1 MRKEHVGM
9 QDNSENHLFQM
20 EQEVSPN
27 PKPDESYVQA
37 AWKILIVDD
46 DEEVHRVTRWVL
58 RRFSFENRQV
68 ELISTYS
75 AGEAKEV
82 LAGTPDLAVVLLDVV
97 MEEDNAGLE
106 LARFIRQDLSNSM
119 VRIILRTGHPGQA
132 PEQTI
137 MADYDINDYKEKTE
151 LTAQKL
157 MTSIMAALRAYRD
170 LSIIDSNRRG
180 LHQVIESL
188 SSLYELQSMG
198 KLAAGILSQL
208 TSLLRFT
215 PNSFYGQSHGFAVTR
230 ERHNSFKILAATGC
244 YEPLMQ
250 SGSLD
255 NLSPGLREAVLTSF
269 LEKKNAYLANAMIVY
284 FSSKMG
290 SENIIYLE
298 GTQPLDEWNQIL
310 VEIFFANIS
319 TAFDNIHLNQEIE
332 DTQKEIIY
340 TLGEIAEA
348 RSLETGQHVKRVS
361 KYARLLAQKS
371 GFSYDQANLLRMAAP
386 IHDIG
391 KIAIPDTILN
401 KPGTLDPVEFEIIKT
416 HAQLGYEMLKNS
428 ARPILKMAALIAL
441 QHHEHWDGNGYPNGL
456 KAEDIHP
463 FGRIVALADVFDA
476 LGTRRVY
483 KEAWPLSDIFE
494 YVRSQSGKQFDP
506 ALVKIIL
513 EHQDE
518 FVQIRKDN
526 PDSAY

>member
-1 MRKEHVGM
+1 MP
-9 QDNSENHLFQM
+9 DNTEDRLFRS
-20 EQEVSPN
+20 EQEASSRPTSN
-27 PKPDESYVQA
+27 EPELQPS
-37 AWKILIVDD
+37 WKILIVDD

-75 AGEAKEV
+75 AREAQNV
-82 LAGTPDLAVVLLDVV
+82 LLNNPDLAVVLLDVV

-106 LARFIRQDLSNSM
+106 LARFIRQDLGNGM

-137 MADYDINDYKEKTE
+137 MTDYDINDYKEKTE

-198 KLAAGILSQL
+198 KLASGILAQL

-215 PNSFYGQSHGFAVTR
+215 PNSFYGQADGFAVTR
-230 ERHNSFKILAATGC
+230 EQHNSFKILAATGC
-244 YEPLMQ
+244 YETLMQ
-250 SGSLD
+250 SGSLEQ
-255 NLSPGLREAVLTSF
+255 LPPTLRESVLLTF
-269 LEKKNAYLANAMIVY
+269 LEKKSLYLPHAMIVY
-284 FSSKMG
+284 FSSKLG

-298 GTQPLDEWNQIL
+298 GAHPLDEWNQIL

-361 KYARLLAQKS
+361 KYARLLSIKS
-371 GFSYDQANLLRMAAP
+371 GFSYEQANLLRMAAP
-386 IHDIG
+386 IHDVG

-401 KPGTLDPVEFEIIKT
+401 KPGALDPVEFEIIKT
-416 HAQLGYEMLKNS
+416 HSQLGYEMLKNS
-428 ARPILKMAALIAL
+428 ARPILKTAALIAL
-441 QHHEHWDGNGYPNGL
+441 QHHEHWDGQGYPSGL
-456 KAEDIHP
+456 SGNEIHP

-483 KEAWPLSDIFE
+483 KDAWPLPDIFD
-494 YVRSQSGKQFDP
+494 YVRSQSGKQFEP
-506 ALVKIIL
+506 ALIKIIL
-513 EHQDE
+513 DHQEE
-518 FVQIRKDN
+518 FIQIRRDN
-526 PDSAY
+526 PDTSR

>member
-1 MRKEHVGM
+1 M
-9 QDNSENHLFQM
+9 QNHADSYLFRSEN
-20 EQEVSPN
+20 ESSSP
-27 PKPDESYVQA
+27 PSPEESDLPP

-58 RRFSFENRQV
+58 RRFSFEDRPVN
-68 ELISTYS
+68 LISTYS
-75 AGEAKEV
+75 AREAKNV
-82 LAGTPDLAVVLLDVV
+82 LEENLDIAVVLLDVV

-106 LARFIRQDLSNSM
+106 LARFIRRELGNSM

-132 PEQTI
+132 PEQTV
-137 MADYDINDYKEKTE
+137 MSDYDINDYKEKTE

-157 MTSIMAALRAYRD
+157 MTSILASLRAYRD

-188 SSLYELQSMG
+188 STLYELHSMG

-215 PNSFYGQSHGFAVTR
+215 PNSFYGQAHGFAVAK
-230 ERHNSFKILAATGC
+230 EHHNSFRILAATGC
-244 YEPLMQ
+244 YESLMQ
-250 SGSLD
+250 GGSIDHLPP
-255 NLSPGLREAVLTSF
+255 SLRDSVLTTF
-269 LEKKNAYLANAMIVY
+269 IQKKSVYLPNSMIIY
-284 FSSKMG
+284 FSSKLG

-298 GTQPLDEWNQIL
+298 GTHPLDEWSQIL

-371 GFSYDQANLLRMAAP
+371 GFSYDQSNLLRMAAP

-401 KPGTLDPVEFEIIKT
+401 KPGILDPVEFEIIKT
-416 HAQLGYEMLKNS
+416 HTQLGYEMLKNS
-428 ARPILKMAALIAL
+428 VRPILKAAALIAL

-456 KAEDIHP
+456 QADEIHP

-483 KEAWPLSDIFE
+483 KDAWPLTDIFE
-494 YVRSQSGKQFDP
+494 YVSSQSGKQFEP
-506 ALVKIIL
+506 ALVKIML
-513 EHQDE
+513 EHQDA
-518 FVQIRKDN
+518 FIQIRRDN
-526 PDSAY
+526 PDAAL